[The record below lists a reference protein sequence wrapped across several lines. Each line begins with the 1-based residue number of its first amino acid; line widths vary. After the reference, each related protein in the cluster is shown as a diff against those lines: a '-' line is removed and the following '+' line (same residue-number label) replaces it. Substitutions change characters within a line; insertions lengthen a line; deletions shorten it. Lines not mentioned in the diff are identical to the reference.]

1 MTIKKVSD
9 FTGHSTSGIDDA
21 IKDALAKAGDYQRVE
36 IIETRGSQTAGAQSC
51 YQVTIA
57 TFNK

>member
-36 IIETRGSQTAGAQSC
+36 IIETRGSQTGGDKSLF
-51 YQVTIA
+51 QVTLA
-57 TFNK
+57 TYIE